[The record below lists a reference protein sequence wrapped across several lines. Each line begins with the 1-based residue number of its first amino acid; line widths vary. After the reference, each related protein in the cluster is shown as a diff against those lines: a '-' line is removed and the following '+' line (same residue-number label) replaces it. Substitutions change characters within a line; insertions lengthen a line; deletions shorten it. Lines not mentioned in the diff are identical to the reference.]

1 MKHVIKK
8 LTALVL
14 AALLVLSLGV
24 SAWATEGIRE
34 QLQDIPGDESR
45 KDRRPAK

>member
-1 MKHVIKK
+1 MKHVTKK

-24 SAWATEGIRE
+24 SAWATEGTETTERY
-34 QLQDIPGDESR
+34 S
-45 KDRRPAK
+45 

>member
-1 MKHVIKK
+1 MKHVTKK

-24 SAWATEGIRE
+24 SA
-34 QLQDIPGDESR
+34 
-45 KDRRPAK
+45 

>member
-1 MKHVIKK
+1 MKHVTKK

-24 SAWATEGIRE
+24 R
-34 QLQDIPGDESR
+34 LGDGGNG
-45 KDRRPAK
+45 DRQKGTADQ

>member
-1 MKHVIKK
+1 MQKEEIIMKHVTKK

-24 SAWATEGIRE
+24 SA
-34 QLQDIPGDESR
+34 
-45 KDRRPAK
+45 